1 MLVGIAIAATPAGE
15 AARAADN
22 RPGYRAI
29 WKIIDTKRRNQA
41 TAVAVGATR
50 VRTNARVL
58 YEFVRMDSTAPVLI
72 RRCRVR
78 PGHHL
83 PIWRGCAQGPCIRP
97 VLGRPGGRPRAR
109 GRCPGARGDGG
120 ARRQPSHAFAR
131 PLGRARP
138 RITRYHSTQH
148 SSARGATCSQP
159 RHDDTRCV
167 RLRGVAR
174 ERRHPQSGLVG
185 THGR

>member
-58 YEFVRMDSTAPVLI
+58 YEFVRMDSAALVLT
-72 RRCRVR
+72 
-78 PGHHL
+78 PE
-83 PIWRGCAQGPCIRP
+83 RGQ
-97 VLGRPGGRPRAR
+97 
-109 GRCPGARGDGG
+109 
-120 ARRQPSHAFAR
+120 
-131 PLGRARP
+131 
-138 RITRYHSTQH
+138 
-148 SSARGATCSQP
+148 
-159 RHDDTRCV
+159 
-167 RLRGVAR
+167 
-174 ERRHPQSGLVG
+174 
-185 THGR
+185 